1 MAGRWTTFVGGV
13 CGITPTTGAAQL
25 MLQLPIALAAPP
37 LSAHL
42 SQCPGMLSPLAM
54 ATGAD
59 MTPVW
64 TTDRF
69 IPSARKA
76 PSNRPKTRRNRD
88 MAISM
93 ARDRA
98 ARKDPHGPVTFR
110 RAGLAPE
117 TREPIPPKCR
127 ADNGLRGSGAVRE
140 LDAHA
145 GCNRWT
151 RPRVFMIGSELRQS
165 AKGDDK
171 DG

>member
-1 MAGRWTTFVGGV
+1 MEGA

-25 MLQLPIALAAPP
+25 RLQLPIALAAPP

-42 SQCPGMLSPLAM
+42 SQCPGMPSPLAI

-69 IPSARKA
+69 IPSARNV
-76 PSNRPKTRRNRD
+76 PSSRPKIRRNPD

-110 RAGLAPE
+110 RAGIAPE
-117 TREPIPPKCR
+117 TRGPIPPKWR
-127 ADNGLRGSGAVRE
+127 AENGLRSAGALRE
-140 LDAHA
+140 VAAHA

-151 RPRVFMIGSELRQS
+151 QPRVFM
-165 AKGDDK
+165 D
-171 DG
+171 